1 MNLGKAILA
10 VFTWTVIAF
19 LIYIPLILVIIFS
32 FNDSIYFIFPLK
44 GFTLKWYLRVFE
56 DPGFLKS
63 VINSIVVALATT
75 AGAILIG
82 VPASFSFVRLR
93 RNNTFAAFIVIPFI
107 VPWLV
112 IGVSC
117 LIFFYAIGIPLS
129 LLTVTLSHII
139 YSIPLVVLIVAA
151 RLISLNPNYEKAS
164 MDLGADQVQTFIN
177 VTLPLIYPSI
187 AISALITFLWSFD
200 NFIVTFF
207 TIGSD
212 MTVPL
217 WIWGSLR
224 RPVNVPVIAAA
235 SSIIIIIGS
244 LIVYFIEEYRLRRG
258 ETITLL

>member
-1 MNLGKAILA
+1 MSLGKAVLA
-10 VFTWTVIAF
+10 AFTWTVIAF
-19 LIYIPLILVIIFS
+19 LIYVPLILVIVFS
-32 FNDSIYFIFPLK
+32 FNDSIYFVFPLK
-44 GFTLKWYLRVFE
+44 GFTLKWYQRLFE
-56 DPGFLKS
+56 DPQFLES
-63 VINSIVVALATT
+63 LVNSILVALATT
-75 AGAILIG
+75 AGSMVIG

-93 RNNTFAAFIVIPFI
+93 RSDAFAAFMVIPFI

-117 LIFFYAIGIPLS
+117 LVFFYFVGIPLS

-139 YSIPLVVLIVAA
+139 YSIPLVVLIVSA

-164 MDLGADQVQTFIN
+164 MDLGADQFQTFIN

-187 AISALITFLWSFD
+187 AISALITFIWSFD
-200 NFIVTFF
+200 NFIITFF

-212 MTVPL
+212 LTFPMWV
-217 WIWGSLR
+217 WGSLR

-235 SSIIIIIGS
+235 SSIIIVAGS

-258 ETITLL
+258 GASALL